1 MLVGEGVG
9 EDIEGS
15 QRALIGLDIDRSQP
29 ALISCSRVP
38 SDRRLNVILK

>member
-1 MLVGEGVG
+1 MLLGEGVG
-9 EDIEGS
+9 EGISES
-15 QRALIGLDIDRSQP
+15 QWALIGLDIDRSLP